1 MAVRIITDST
11 SDMPAEKAKVRRVTV
26 VPLTIQFGP
35 ASYYDG
41 KTITNDLFY
50 KMLTQ
55 GQYHPTTAQPS
66 PEAFLHHFEKA
77 REVGDEV
84 VCITLASALS
94 GTHQSACI
102 ARDLCDEYEE
112 HIHIVD
118 SETAS
123 GGMQILINYA
133 CKLRDCGLGAADIAK
148 AIEALKPR
156 IHIFAIVDTL
166 EYLRKGGRLSTAQ
179 AVLGTVSKLKP
190 VLFVHQ
196 AKIGVCAKAFGSSA
210 ALKQLVKQL
219 AAQPV
224 DDDFPSYFLYS
235 DDIGRK
241 DAFLTALQSANL
253 LPRRLHDCGLGATLG
268 THVGPGAC
276 GIAYVAAE

>member
-11 SDMPAEKAKVRRVTV
+11 SDLPAEKAKIRRVAV

-66 PEAFLHHFEKA
+66 PEAFLRHFEKA
-77 REVGDEV
+77 RETGDEV

-102 ARDLCDEYEE
+102 ARDLCDGYED

-133 CKLRDCGLGAADIAK
+133 CKLRDCSLGAADIVQAL
-148 AIEALKPR
+148 EALKPR
-156 IHIFAIVDTL
+156 IPIFAVVDTL
-166 EYLRKGGRLSTAQ
+166 EYLRKGGRLSAAQ
-179 AVLGTVSKLKP
+179 AVLGTMSKLKP
-190 VLFVHQ
+190 VIAVHQ
-196 AKIGVCAKAFGSSA
+196 AKISVCAKAFGSSA

-219 AAQPV
+219 TAQPV
-224 DDDFPSYFLYS
+224 DDDFPSYFLYT

-241 DAFLTALQSANL
+241 EALISALQGADL

-268 THVGPGAC
+268 THIGPGAC
-276 GIAYVAAE
+276 GIAYVTAQ

>member
-11 SDMPAEKAKVRRVTV
+11 SDMPAEKAKIRRVTI

-35 ASYYDG
+35 ATYYDG
-41 KTITNDLFY
+41 TTITNELFY

-66 PEAFLHHFEKA
+66 PEAFLRHFEAA
-77 REVGDEV
+77 RDAGDEV

-94 GTHQSACI
+94 GTYQSACI
-102 ARDLCDEYEE
+102 ARDLSEYED

-133 CKLRDCGLGAADIAK
+133 CKLRDCGLQAADISQ

-156 IHIFAIVDTL
+156 IHIFAVVDTL

-190 VLFVHQ
+190 VLSVHR
-196 AKIGVCAKAFGSSA
+196 AKIGSCAKAFGSAA

-219 AAQPV
+219 ALQPL
-224 DDDFPSYFLYS
+224 DDSFPSYFLYS
-235 DDIGRK
+235 DDISRK
-241 DAFLTALQSANL
+241 EALISALRSANL
-253 LPRRLHDCGLGATLG
+253 LPHRLHDCGLGATLG

-276 GIAYVAAE
+276 GIAYVAVES